1 MENNKINE
9 GALTKQIKTLVMQ
22 ERYEEAMKVL
32 DEIEVSKIRNISIL
46 CLVGEVYMGLKRYDE
61 AEQILLRVYEK
72 NPNTRR
78 ILDLLTTL
86 YIDKVSILRQNIIIK
101 SSLVWHPEIC
111 IAIF

>member
-1 MENNKINE
+1 
-9 GALTKQIKTLVMQ
+9 
-22 ERYEEAMKVL
+22 MKVL

-78 ILDLLTTL
+78 ILDLLNNVCIL
-86 YIDKVSILRQNIIIK
+86 IKVSILRQNIIIK
-101 SSLVWHPEIC
+101 SSLVWHPEILHRLHSE
-111 IAIF
+111 IQIG

>member
-86 YIDKVSILRQNIIIK
+86 YIDKGCLLYTSDAAD
-101 SSLVWHPEIC
+101 E
-111 IAIF
+111 

>member
-46 CLVGEVYMGLKRYDE
+46 CLVGEVYMGLSVMMKQNRFFC
-61 AEQILLRVYEK
+61 VFM
-72 NPNTRR
+72 RR
-78 ILDLLTTL
+78 IRIQDE
-86 YIDKVSILRQNIIIK
+86 
-101 SSLVWHPEIC
+101 SLIC
-111 IAIF
+111 

>member
-78 ILDLLTTL
+78 ILDLL
-86 YIDKVSILRQNIIIK
+86 DRK
-101 SSLVWHPEIC
+101 SVV
-111 IAIF
+111 